1 MTSLL
6 IVFEVYRL
14 VLRALVL
21 VMSAQFVL
29 VSLTYLRRRAPIT
42 PPAPAEWPPV
52 TVQLPIRNE
61 FYTAARVIEAAA
73 LLDYPRDKLE
83 IQVLDD
89 SDDQT
94 TAVIAETAGRVR
106 ARGIDIVELRRPSPV
121 GFKAGALEFGLGRAK
136 GDFVAVFDADFVPP
150 PDFLKKTLPYFSDP
164 SVGLVQG
171 RWEHQNRNESWF
183 TALQARVL
191 DGLMV
196 VEQTAK
202 SDTGVPLQFN
212 GTGGV
217 WRRRAIEVAGG
228 WTFDSLTE
236 DFDLSLRAAIAGFR
250 LVHLPEVAVPSDLP
264 TTLGLFRVQQRRWA
278 LGTAQLLRKRLGAVL
293 SADLPLSARVALAF
307 QLLRHFGYPLLLLM
321 VILVPLTTF
330 GYIHTLFEY
339 GIVNAI
345 VLGIA
350 IGSVALQHAV
360 AGRALGRGVWG
371 ALLLAPLSIML
382 AIGLAPTYTVALW
395 YGLRDRAGAFHRT
408 PKVPRAPE
416 PGEPTYRAVR
426 SVLVGVEI
434 SVGAAYVLFTVLAL
448 YRGLFPEAG
457 FLAFVAA
464 SYLWVGFGSLHV
476 NAAPSATP
484 RRELAARAEMSVDP
498 VPKA

>member
-1 MTSLL
+1 
-6 IVFEVYRL
+6 
-14 VLRALVL
+14 
-21 VMSAQFVL
+21 
-29 VSLTYLRRRAPIT
+29 
-42 PPAPAEWPPV
+42 
-52 TVQLPIRNE
+52 
-61 FYTAARVIEAAA
+61 
-73 LLDYPRDKLE
+73 
-83 IQVLDD
+83 DD

-94 TAVIAETAGRVR
+94 TAVIAETAGRIR
-106 ARGIDIVELRRPSPV
+106 ARGVDIVELRRPAPV

-136 GDFVAVFDADFVPP
+136 GEFVAIFDADFVPP

-171 RWEHQNRNESWF
+171 RWDHQNRNESWF

-202 SDTGVPLQFN
+202 SDKGVPFQFN

-217 WRRRAIEVAGG
+217 WRRRAIEAAGG

-264 TTLGLFRVQQRRWA
+264 TTLCLFRVQQRRWA

-293 SADLPLSARVALAF
+293 SADLPLSARIALAF

-350 IGSVALQHAV
+350 ICSVALQHAV

-382 AIGLAPTYTVALW
+382 AIGLAPTYTVGLW

-408 PKVPRAPE
+408 PKIPRAPQ
-416 PGEPTYRAVR
+416 PGEPAYRAVR
-426 SVLVGVEI
+426 SVLVGFEI
-434 SVGAAYVLFTVLAL
+434 SVGAAYVLFTVFAL
-448 YRGLFPEAG
+448 LRGLFPEAG
-457 FLAFVAA
+457 FLAFVSV

-476 NAAPSATP
+476 NAAPSAAP
-484 RRELAARAEMSVDP
+484 RPALAQTAKMTVNP